1 MVKIFYKN
9 VITIIALLT
18 VVLSQSLYA
27 QSGSFKGRIFD
38 KETKEVLVGANVV
51 IQGTSIG
58 AATDLDGNFVIRN
71 IPVGK
76 HIVKISYIGYNPITV
91 DIDIV
96 ANRTLEQN
104 FSLQPETIEGQ
115 AVIITAQAQGQVSAI
130 QQQLTSNKIAN
141 VVSEARI
148 QELPDFNA
156 AQAIS
161 RLPGIATLES
171 SGEANKIVIRGL
183 APQFN
188 QVAVGGISLASTG
201 STQIGAASQGGTAG
215 TINNDRSVDLSMIS
229 PYMLKTISV
238 YKSLT
243 PDLNANAIGGV
254 VNMALRE
261 APSGLKG
268 DLLWQSGY
276 TSKSKTYGNY
286 RGVLS
291 LSSRFLDDALGVY
304 VLGNAEKYDR
314 DADNMNASY
323 STGLLDKDPV
333 TGFNKIQ
340 VSNVT
345 LNRHIETRKR
355 YGANLILDYKLP
367 NGVIR
372 SLNMFSQLNSD
383 FKDYR
388 TILNYKE
395 KNLDFTYRDGLTKTE
410 RSEERRVG
418 KECRSRWSPYH

>member
-1 MVKIFYKN
+1 MIKPIYKIF
-9 VITIIALLT
+9 ITT
-18 VVLSQSLYA
+18 MVLMILIFSETFYA
-27 QSGSFKGRIFD
+27 QSGSFKGRVFD
-38 KETKEVLVGANVV
+38 KDTKEVLVGANVV

-76 HIVKISYIGYNPITV
+76 QIVKISYIGYNPITV

-238 YKSLT
+238 Y
-243 PDLNANAIGGV
+243 
-254 VNMALRE
+254 
-261 APSGLKG
+261 
-268 DLLWQSGY
+268 
-276 TSKSKTYGNY
+276 
-286 RGVLS
+286 
-291 LSSRFLDDALGVY
+291 
-304 VLGNAEKYDR
+304 
-314 DADNMNASY
+314 
-323 STGLLDKDPV
+323 
-333 TGFNKIQ
+333 
-340 VSNVT
+340 
-345 LNRHIETRKR
+345 
-355 YGANLILDYKLP
+355 
-367 NGVIR
+367 
-372 SLNMFSQLNSD
+372 
-383 FKDYR
+383 
-388 TILNYKE
+388 
-395 KNLDFTYRDGLTKTE
+395 
-410 RSEERRVG
+410 
-418 KECRSRWSPYH
+418 